1 LHVALPSFRP
11 FHGFPEKRH
20 AGCRRRIHISTA
32 VGREKRD
39 PCAHPRF
46 VPIRARSHGRVR
58 RSAGR
63 VRSAAGGRHQTQA
76 GLLISLSRRYRDP
89 LSCPPSL
96 SLSLSLSRPSCECR
110 RMLNQSSTG
119 SLGDRSHRT
128 LNSDDRQHA
137 AEFPRKEVP
146 MEERSDL
153 YEKGLGRVH
162 GSRTSDAR
170 VLHGFPAV
178 NPRAVAQRGQVA
190 DTEHRSAR
198 ERARELFPD
207 KERRETIPRRRR
219 GRVRARAASSRNS
232 GGRGVIDG

>member
-1 LHVALPSFRP
+1 
-11 FHGFPEKRH
+11 
-20 AGCRRRIHISTA
+20 
-32 VGREKRD
+32 
-39 PCAHPRF
+39 
-46 VPIRARSHGRVR
+46 
-58 RSAGR
+58 
-63 VRSAAGGRHQTQA
+63 
-76 GLLISLSRRYRDP
+76 
-89 LSCPPSL
+89 
-96 SLSLSLSRPSCECR
+96 
-110 RMLNQSSTG
+110 
-119 SLGDRSHRT
+119 
-128 LNSDDRQHA
+128 
-137 AEFPRKEVP
+137 